1 MGAYHGC
8 SFLSLFR
15 ILRWLVA
22 SLNVRRHQVDDG
34 CQIVLRRV
42 VLALPNIPRE
52 VRQDELLNSKLQ
64 LQVGSN
70 PSQSLKNAHRVPVHV
85 HGFMLQPL
93 CRNSAEEA
101 YW

>member
-1 MGAYHGC
+1 M
-8 SFLSLFR
+8 
-15 ILRWLVA
+15 
-22 SLNVRRHQVDDG
+22 RRHQVDGG

-42 VLALPNIPRE
+42 VLALPDIPRE

-64 LQVGSN
+64 LQVSSN
-70 PSQSLKNAHRVPVHV
+70 PSQSLKNAHKVPAHV

-93 CRNSAEEA
+93 CRNSAEET